1 MVDGFLVA
9 ITDLYE
15 VNEMNRHVLG
25 KVADKLTTL
34 GESSSRTPC
43 SSQPSR
49 VMSTD
54 KSNEIDAQARIA
66 CELSIK
72 PSTAATQKN
81 TCEVLKQYGLCEA
94 HLTSVCSVCWSAM
107 DCRGKSPPP

>member
-1 MVDGFLVA
+1 MVDGSLVA
-9 ITDLYE
+9 VTDLYE
-15 VNEMNRHVLG
+15 VNEMNRDVLG
-25 KVADKLTTL
+25 KVADKLTAL
-34 GESSSRTPC
+34 GESSSTPC

-72 PSTAATQKN
+72 ASPAVTQKN
-81 TCEVLKQYGLCEA
+81 KCEVLKQYGLCEA
-94 HLTSVCSVCWSAM
+94 HLTSVCSVCWPAM